1 MHFTTK
7 ILHSP
12 YSKKD
17 AHGALRFPTYGNAS
31 FEFDSAE
38 DIENAFV
45 GKKYAHTY
53 SRSTNPTVDYLEKTI
68 ALVTNAQGV
77 IGFSSGMAA
86 ISNTILGIAQQGDEI
101 ISSNKLFGTTYSFFK
116 ETLPRFGIT
125 VKFIDFQDIDAIK
138 KAITPHTRAIFFESI
153 TNPQIE
159 IFSITEIVK
168 LAKEHKILTILDTT
182 ATPLYTCNIKEL
194 EINIA
199 VLSSTKF
206 ISGGA
211 TAIGGILIDLGNFD
225 WKKNPYLKKESKQFG
240 AFTFLRKLRTET
252 YRNLG
257 ACMSPD
263 SARAFSLGLETM
275 ELRIER
281 ACSNAQK
288 IAEFLTKQKSV
299 SKVRYA
305 GLKENKFYP
314 RSQKYFVN
322 PGAVICFELTSKQ
335 KCYNLINSVQLI
347 RRATNIHDNKTLII
361 HPASTIYCDFTEQER
376 ISMDVQDT
384 MIRLSVGI
392 ENFEDIRS
400 DLTQALE
407 KL

>member
-1 MHFTTK
+1 MDFTTK
-7 ILHSP
+7 VLHNP
-12 YSKKD
+12 YAKED
-17 AHGALRFPTYGNAS
+17 AYGALRFPTYSNAS

-38 DIENAFV
+38 DIENAFI

-53 SRSTNPTVDYLEKTI
+53 SRSTNPTVDYFEKTI
-68 ALVTNAQGV
+68 ASVTNSQGV

-86 ISNTILGIAQQGDEI
+86 ISNTIFGIAQQGDEI

-116 ETLPRFGIT
+116 EMLPRFGIT

-138 KAITPHTRAIFFESI
+138 KAINPHTRAIFFESI
-153 TNPQIE
+153 SNPQIE
-159 IFSITEIVK
+159 VFSIIDIVK
-168 LAKEHKILTILDTT
+168 LAKNHGILTILDTT
-182 ATPLYTCNIKEL
+182 ATPLYVCNVKEL
-194 EINIA
+194 GIDIS

-225 WKKNPYLKKESKQFG
+225 WKNNPYLEKESKQFG
-240 AFTFLRKLRTET
+240 AYTFLRKLRIET

-275 ELRIER
+275 ELRVER

-288 IAEFLTKQKSV
+288 IAEFLTNQKSV
-299 SKVRYA
+299 TKIRYA
-305 GLKENKFYP
+305 GLKENEFYS
-314 RSQKYFVN
+314 RSQTYFTN
-322 PGAVICFELTSKQ
+322 SGAVICFELASKQ
-335 KCYNLINSVQLI
+335 KCYELINSVQLI

-392 ENFEDIRS
+392 ENCNDILF